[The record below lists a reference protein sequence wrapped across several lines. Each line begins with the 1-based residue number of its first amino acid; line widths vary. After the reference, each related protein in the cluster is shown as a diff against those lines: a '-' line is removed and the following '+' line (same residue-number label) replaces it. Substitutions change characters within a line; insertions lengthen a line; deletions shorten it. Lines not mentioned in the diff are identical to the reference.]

1 MPAVTGTANNMKSK
15 IVNANEKHKTIIAG
29 FLLIASGILSFLFWA
44 NKKEIWF
51 CDEIYS
57 YESANG
63 FEQEWPMDRL
73 DQWMSGDDVDAF
85 FAADADTL
93 SFRDITVR
101 LYNDHVP
108 LYFWLFRT
116 VSFFF
121 FKGSGTIWIGLSINL
136 AFYLVFLILGYLLF
150 CRLTKSPFQAGASMV
165 LTCIVNR
172 LLLEQ
177 TTILRMYMMLLLV
190 ESLLL
195 LGGFRI
201 LREVSKNR
209 LSPGAFLYLFL
220 ISVTGFLTHYDFW
233 IFYAAQASVFC
244 LWFLISAFSQKG
256 KRFRT
261 AAGFR
266 AAVVWCVTFVL
277 SLLATIWL
285 FPYCRWNLNKG
296 KGQMA
301 LTSLFDFSGE
311 KIRQITGG
319 YEHLSLSIFGSVF
332 PTALGLLL
340 IFGCII
346 GGGILLFQKKEYR
359 RLTALVLTVLTAQ
372 VYQFIVCFTMPAG
385 FEERYLWGAYTI
397 MMLCMAFGALL
408 LLQAFFSR
416 IKDGRKRR
424 ITQRITGFILSAC
437 ILAIQLSVIDG
448 GKGIPYLFYEEKD
461 VDLLEENGN
470 IPWIVYGGAA
480 DVYSCYDWR
489 IPERICFLSSDRTGQ
504 DKAALSELQS
514 NNFVLYVYEEH
525 LSDALAFFEQE
536 SGQKMQAEYLTRST
550 NYLVY
555 LVKRSAG

>member
-1 MPAVTGTANNMKSK
+1 MKSK
-15 IVNANEKHKTIIAG
+15 LFNGNDTHKTIIIG
-29 FLLIASGILSFLFWA
+29 FLLIAAGILFFLFWA
-44 NKKEIWF
+44 DKKEVWF

-63 FEQEWPMDRL
+63 FEQEWPMNNP
-73 DQWMSGDDVDAF
+73 DQWMSGDDVDSF

-108 LYFWLFRT
+108 LYFWLFRM

-150 CRLTKSPFQAGASMV
+150 CRLTKSPFLSGTAMF
-165 LTCIVNR
+165 LTCVVNR

-177 TTILRMYMMLLLV
+177 TMILRMYMMLLLA
-190 ESLLL
+190 EGLLL
-195 LGGFRI
+195 LGGFWI
-201 LREVSKNR
+201 LREISKNR
-209 LSPGAFLYLFL
+209 LSPGAFFYLFL
-220 ISVTGFLTHYDFW
+220 VSVTGFLTHYDFW
-233 IFYAAQASVFC
+233 IFYAAQAFMFC
-244 LWFLISAFSQKG
+244 LWLLILAFRQKG

-261 AAGFR
+261 AAAFR
-266 AAVVWCVTFVL
+266 AAAVWCVTFVL

-285 FPYCRWNLNKG
+285 FPYCRWNLNRG

-311 KIRQITGG
+311 KIRQIADG
-319 YEHLSLSIFGSVF
+319 YEHLSLSIFGSVL
-332 PTALGLLL
+332 PAALGLLL

-346 GGGILLFQKKEYR
+346 GGGIFLFQKKEYR

-372 VYQFIVCFTMPAG
+372 VYQFIVCFTIPAG
-385 FEERYLWGAYTI
+385 FEERYLWGSYTI
-397 MMLCMAFGALL
+397 MMLCMAFGAIL
-408 LLQAFFSR
+408 LLQALFSR
-416 IKDGRKRR
+416 IKGGRTRR
-424 ITQRITGFILSAC
+424 ITQWITGFILSAC
-437 ILAIQLSVIDG
+437 MLAIQLSVIDG

-461 VDLLEENGN
+461 MDLLEENRN

-489 IPERICFLSSDRTGQ
+489 IPERICFLSPDQTGQ
-504 DKAALSELQS
+504 ENTALQELQS
-514 NNFVLYVYEEH
+514 DTFVLYVYEEH

-536 SGQKMQAEYLTRST
+536 SGQKQEAEYLTRST
-550 NYLVY
+550 NYSVY
-555 LVKRSAG
+555 LVKRSAL